1 MSGATKPSS
10 LLPLT
15 QFANNRFIRYALK
28 RNEGETEMAKAS
40 WSYRDR
46 SDEISTVEITVADV
60 SAGGADFDT
69 VMADVAA
76 LGAGLLGVTDCIQ
89 AREMFNQAVDTKNP
103 ATPTDEHAQ
112 RESALR
118 IFYADD
124 TTGEV
129 YHISV
134 PGPSWDGI
142 DLLPNTDLADMT
154 DEPLAALI
162 VAIEANGLSPV
173 GNAITVLRAVQVGR
187 HN

>member
-1 MSGATKPSS
+1 
-10 LLPLT
+10 
-15 QFANNRFIRYALK
+15 
-28 RNEGETEMAKAS
+28 MAKAS
-40 WSYRDR
+40 WSYRDK
-46 SDEISTVEITVADV
+46 SDEISNVEITVADV

-76 LGAGLLGVTDCIQ
+76 LGAAFLAATECVQ
-89 AREMFNQAVDTKNP
+89 AREMFNQAVDTKDP
-103 ATPTDEHAQ
+103 ATPTDVLAQ

-129 YHISV
+129 YHISL
-134 PGPSWDGI
+134 PGPDWDSI
-142 DLLPNTDLADMT
+142 DLLPNTDLADLT
-154 DEPLAALI
+154 DSPVDAIVTAL
-162 VAIEANGLSPV
+162 EANGLSPV

>member
-1 MSGATKPSS
+1 
-10 LLPLT
+10 
-15 QFANNRFIRYALK
+15 
-28 RNEGETEMAKAS
+28 MAKAS
-40 WSYRDR
+40 WSYRDL
-46 SDEISTVEITVADV
+46 SDEISNVELTIADV
-60 SAGGADFDT
+60 SAGGADFDS
-69 VMADVAA
+69 VMANLAA
-76 LGAGLLGVTDCIQ
+76 LGAALLGVTDCVQ
-89 AREMFNQAVDTKNP
+89 AREMFNQAVDTKDP
-103 ATPTDEHAQ
+103 ATPIDEHAQ

-142 DLLPNTDLADMT
+142 ELLPNTDLADLT
-154 DEPLAALI
+154 DEPVAAL
-162 VAIEANGLSPV
+162 VASIEADALSPV

>member
-1 MSGATKPSS
+1 
-10 LLPLT
+10 
-15 QFANNRFIRYALK
+15 
-28 RNEGETEMAKAS
+28 MAKAS

-46 SDEISTVEITVADV
+46 SDEISGVELTIADV

-76 LGAGLLGVTDCIQ
+76 LGAALLAATECIQ

-103 ATPTDEHAQ
+103 ATPTDVLAQ

-134 PGPSWDGI
+134 PGPDWDAI
-142 DLLPNTDLADMT
+142 DLLPNTDLADLT
-154 DEPLAALI
+154 DEPLASL
-162 VAIEANGLSPV
+162 VTAIEANALSPV

>member
-1 MSGATKPSS
+1 
-10 LLPLT
+10 
-15 QFANNRFIRYALK
+15 
-28 RNEGETEMAKAS
+28 MAKAS
-40 WSYRDR
+40 WSYRDK
-46 SDEISTVEITVADV
+46 SDEISNVELNIADV

-69 VMADVAA
+69 VMASVAT
-76 LGAGLLGVTDCIQ
+76 LGAAILAATECIQ
-89 AREMFNQAVDTKNP
+89 AREVFNQVVDVKNP
-103 ATPTDEHAQ
+103 ATPTDALAQ

-134 PGPSWDGI
+134 PGPDWDAI
-142 DLLPNTDLADMT
+142 DLLPNTDLADLT
-154 DEPLAALI
+154 DEPLATL
-162 VAIEANGLSPV
+162 VAAMESDAESPV